1 MSAIGSVIYLIAPL
15 LESVGNKFL
24 IYQLDFLTPGILP
37 KLASS
42 LKHNLHI
49 LNFLKNALGLPH
61 KGQRLLALTLNFGSL
76 IDFSISAFR
85 VITPFSLN
93 LQ

>member
-15 LESVGNKFL
+15 LESVGYKIL
-24 IYQLDFLTPGILP
+24 IYQLDFLTPGIFP
-37 KLASS
+37 KLERS

-61 KGQRLLALTLNFGSL
+61 NGQRFLALTLNFGSL

-85 VITPFSLN
+85 VITSFSLN

>member
-1 MSAIGSVIYLIAPL
+1 
-15 LESVGNKFL
+15 
-24 IYQLDFLTPGILP
+24 
-37 KLASS
+37 
-42 LKHNLHI
+42 
-49 LNFLKNALGLPH
+49 
-61 KGQRLLALTLNFGSL
+61 LLALTLNFGSC